1 VVIRAISDSA
11 TEDLPINFNLT
22 LSEHKEVSLSKVL
35 GQLAKNPMALPA
47 LIRFGGQSKRAG
59 ALLAAFLENYLKDLA
74 GLGCAKQVSEAAA
87 R

>member
-1 VVIRAISDSA
+1 VIRAISDSA

-47 LIRFGGQSKRAG
+47 LIRFGKQSKRAG
-59 ALLAAFLENYLKDLA
+59 ALLAEFLESYLPDLA
-74 GLGCAKQVSEAAA
+74 GLEIHSQVGEAAA